1 MTGRF
6 FASIL
11 ASLSVSMMLAGEYPT
26 KIVGGKPYYEYSVAK
41 SEGFYSISKKFGV
54 TQAEIQEANPQTK
67 NGLKEG
73 EHLLIPKKNTQ
84 GSFEYLELSKNPF
97 I

>member
-11 ASLSVSMMLAGEYPT
+11 ASLSVSMVLAGEYPT

-54 TQAEIQEANPQTK
+54 TQAEIQEVPRK
-67 NGLKEG
+67 REG
-73 EHLLIPKKNTQ
+73 DQGKTHLPDHWA
-84 GSFEYLELSKNPF
+84 
-97 I
+97 